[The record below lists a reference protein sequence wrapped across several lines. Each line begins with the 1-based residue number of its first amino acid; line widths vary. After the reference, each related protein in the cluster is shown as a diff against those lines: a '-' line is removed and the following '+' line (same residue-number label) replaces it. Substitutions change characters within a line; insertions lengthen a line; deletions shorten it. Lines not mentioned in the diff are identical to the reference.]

1 MARRRITWRS
11 RLLIRNKTPFI
22 DNYGVKNNKRKR
34 EIEHDEKKP
43 GRESALEEQVKK
55 RKQRHDAFAKFKKQ
69 KPDPFG
75 SGDTYHATKGDLLAI
90 SLAPLG
96 AVVLAAAVAGG
107 GELAAALRTVDEMCE
122 VAGTNSIELSNV
134 YKMD

>member
-43 GRESALEEQVKK
+43 GRETLEEQVKK
-55 RKQRHDAFAKFKKQ
+55 RKQRHDAFAKFKKF
-69 KPDPFG
+69 KPDPLG
-75 SGDTYHATKGDLLAI
+75 PDKYSATKGDLLAI
-90 SLAPLG
+90 TLAPLG

-107 GELAAALRTVDEMCE
+107 GELVAALRTVDEMCE